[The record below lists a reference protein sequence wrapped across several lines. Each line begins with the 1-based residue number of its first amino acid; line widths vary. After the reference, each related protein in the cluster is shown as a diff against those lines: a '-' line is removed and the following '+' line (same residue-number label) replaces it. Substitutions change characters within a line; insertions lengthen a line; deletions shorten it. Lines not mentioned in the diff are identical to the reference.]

1 MPVRENMTI
10 YVDNL
15 GPIKL
20 EQILVESCDYQWYD
34 EITHFFSLWQA
45 YWRVHLIMS
54 GTYQVSSDMPDTQLC
69 F

>member
-1 MPVRENMTI
+1 MPVWENMTI

-34 EITHFFSLWQA
+34 EITHYFSL
-45 YWRVHLIMS
+45 
-54 GTYQVSSDMPDTQLC
+54 
-69 F
+69 